1 MAFTGNYLCSSFKAD
16 LFQGLHNFSADRGD
30 TFKLSLYTD
39 AATLNAGTRSYIT
52 PRDGVDAEISGA
64 GYTRGGGT
72 LVNAGITLTG
82 TTAFI
87 DFNNITFSNSTLTA
101 RGALIYND
109 TDGAKPSVVVLD
121 FGSDKTS
128 TSGDFR
134 IIFPAANDSN
144 AIIRIA

>member
-1 MAFTGNYLCSSFKAD
+1 MAFTGNYMCTRFKSD
-16 LFQGLHNFSADRGD
+16 LLRGINNFSADRGD
-30 TFKLSLYTD
+30 TFKLAMYTD
-39 AATLNAGTRSYIT
+39 AATLNADSLSYL
-52 PRDGVDAEISGA
+52 RAEDRFGEISGA

-72 LVNAGITLTG
+72 LVNADVYDTG
-82 TTAFI
+82 TTAFT
-87 DFNNITFSNSTLTA
+87 DFNNITFSNSTITA

-144 AIIRIA
+144 AIIRIS